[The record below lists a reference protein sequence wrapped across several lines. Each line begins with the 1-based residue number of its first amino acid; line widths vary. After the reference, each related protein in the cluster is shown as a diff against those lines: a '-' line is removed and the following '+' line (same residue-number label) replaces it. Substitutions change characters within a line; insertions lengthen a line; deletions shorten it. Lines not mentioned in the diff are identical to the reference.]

1 MINKTFRQFTGV
13 SGILI
18 VIFTLQSCGLFKY
31 TSEYRKMR
39 RDAYDLYYTY
49 ENYEKSLKYF
59 TKLDSMSEGKDWK
72 VRYHRALSYLQSDVD
87 KPAALPLLL
96 DKTVAK
102 KMTKKKRK
110 KDYYYWLGRA
120 YHYANKFD
128 SAIYWYDQFLAIAG
142 ENTKRAN
149 EVKLLKQQAETGKR
163 LTANPKSI
171 KIENLGS
178 AINTPY
184 HEYAPVLTPDETI
197 LMFTSRRP
205 GNIGGLRSRDGKPDR
220 FGGIWFED
228 VYVAIKTE
236 DNWLEAQNV
245 GAPVNTPDHDATV
258 TLSPDGKIMYFYRSD
273 GKKWGD
279 IYKSVQSG
287 YTWSEPQKLG
297 PPINSEYWEPSMTM
311 TPDSQI
317 IIFSSNRPG
326 GYGGLDLYMS
336 RRLPDGTWA
345 KPVNLGPKV
354 NTPYDEDAPFIHVD
368 GKTLYFS
375 SNGPNSMGGFDVF
388 VTKMTGD
395 NEWTDPVNLGY
406 PINTTDDDIFFVLS
420 PDGRRGYMASVRPEG
435 LGGQDLYVIYMPK
448 EKDILPTAM
457 VLVLAD
463 VIDAQSKQPISNAK
477 IKALYRDSILGVFT
491 ADSRGSYVLIVPQG
505 VNLVYAVEA
514 EGYPTLWDTIAFV
527 ANQQGLIKHTF
538 ELRKEKMVDKWE
550 QLREFMPIVYFDFNR
565 AVVKKSEQPKI
576 DSVISI
582 MKQYPEGHLR
592 VIGHTDAKG
601 TLQYNYKLGLRRAEA
616 VADLLVK
623 KGFPKDK
630 INIESYGE
638 VLPQKVNVL
647 IDGRDN
653 PEGRA
658 LNRRVEFIPYPQGA
672 EIKPLADPLKIP
684 NVIRYKAFVDTLSA
698 DAFTVKIYS
707 GNRKLPLAYLIGMH
721 PVIMKYEGGT
731 YTYYSG
737 VFSTQESAQKHSVK
751 LKEMG
756 VSEPEVTIIKSKRVK
771 ISDKESAS
779 GSKPQIE

>member
-1 MINKTFRQFTGV
+1 MRRKAIVWGATLLMITFA
-13 SGILI
+13 
-18 VIFTLQSCGLFKY
+18 LQSCGLFRY
-31 TSEYRKMR
+31 SSAYRKKR

-49 ENYEKSLKYF
+49 QNYEKALKYF
-59 TKLDSMSEGKDWK
+59 TELDSMSQGKDWK
-72 VRYHRALSYLQSDVD
+72 VRYHRALSYLQSDVN

-96 DKTVAK
+96 DKTVGK
-102 KMTKKKRK
+102 KMNKKKRK

-120 YHYANKFD
+120 YHYASKFD
-128 SAIYWYDQFLAIAG
+128 SAIYWYDQFLEIAG
-142 ENTKRAN
+142 EGSKRAP
-149 EVKLLKQQAETGKR
+149 EVKLLKQQAETGKK
-163 LTANPKSI
+163 LVAEPKNI
-171 KIENLGS
+171 KVENLGH

-184 HEYAPVLTPDETI
+184 HEYAPVITPDESI

-205 GNIGGLRSRDGKPDR
+205 GNIGGLRTRDGQPDT
-220 FGGIWFED
+220 FGGMWFED
-228 VYVAIKTE
+228 VYVAIKASGK
-236 DNWLEAQNV
+236 WLEAQNV

-258 TLSPDGKIMYFYRSD
+258 TISPDGKVMYFYRID

-279 IYKSVQSG
+279 IYKSVQRG
-287 YTWSEPQKLG
+287 YTWAEPQKLG

-336 RRLPDGTWA
+336 RRLPDGSWA

-388 VTKMTGD
+388 VTKMIGD

-406 PINTTDDDIFFVLS
+406 PINTPDDDIFFVLS

-435 LGGQDLYVIYMPK
+435 LGGQDLYIIYMPVD
-448 EKDILPTAM
+448 KDILPSAL
-457 VLVLAD
+457 VLVNANVVD
-463 VIDAQSKQPISNAK
+463 SETKQPVFNAQ
-477 IKALYRDSILGVFT
+477 IKVSYKDSVIGVFT
-491 ADSRGSYVLIVPQG
+491 ADEKGTYVMIVPEG
-505 VNLVYAVEA
+505 VELVYIVEA
-514 EGYPTLWDTIAFV
+514 EGYPSFVDTLAFKSEQEG
-527 ANQQGLIKHTF
+527 AISYTF
-538 ELRKEKMVDKWE
+538 ELKKETIDQWE
-550 QLREFMPIVYFDFNR
+550 QLRRLMPVVYFDFDK
-565 AVVKKSEQPKI
+565 AVVKKSEEPKV
-576 DSVISI
+576 DSVISL
-582 MKQYPEGHLR
+582 MKQYPEARLR
-592 VIGHTDAKG
+592 VVGHADAKG
-601 TLQYNYKLGLRRAEA
+601 TLQYNYRLGMRRAEA

-623 KGFPKDK
+623 KGFPKDR

-638 VLPQKVNVL
+638 VLPVKINVH

-658 LNRRVEFIPYPQGA
+658 FNRRVEFIPYPQGA

-684 NVIRYKAFVDTLSA
+684 AVIRYGTFIDTLSKNI
-698 DAFTVKIYS
+698 FTVQVYS
-707 GNRKLPLAYLIGMH
+707 GKKKLPLAYLTGMH
-721 PVIMKYEGGT
+721 PVILKYEGGR

-737 VFSTQESAQKHSVK
+737 VFATKEEAQKHAEN

-756 VSEPEVTIIKSKRVK
+756 VPDPAVTTIVSRKAKVA
-771 ISDKESAS
+771 DKQPAA
-779 GSKPQIE
+779 GHKPKMK

>member
-1 MINKTFRQFTGV
+1 MTSKFITVIG
-13 SGILI
+13 GILSLSLI
-18 VIFTLQSCGLFKY
+18 LQSCGLFKY
-31 TSEYRKMR
+31 SSAYKKKR

-49 ENYEKSLKYF
+49 QNYEKALKYF
-59 TKLDSMSEGKDWK
+59 TELDSMSKGKDWK
-72 VRYHRALSYLQSDVD
+72 VRYHRALSYLQSDVN

-102 KMTKKKRK
+102 KMNKKKRK

-128 SAIYWYDQFLAIAG
+128 SAIYWYDQFLSVAG
-142 ENTKRAN
+142 EGSKRAP
-149 EVKLLKQQAETGKR
+149 EVKLLKQQAETGKQ
-163 LTANPKSI
+163 LVANPKKI
-171 KIENLGS
+171 KVENLGQ

-184 HEYAPVLTPDETI
+184 HEYAPVITPDESI

-205 GNIGGLRSRDGKPDR
+205 GNIGGLRTREGEPDT

-228 VYVAIKTE
+228 VYVAIKA
-236 DNWLEAQNV
+236 NGKWLEAQNV

-258 TLSPDGKIMYFYRSD
+258 TISPDGKTMYFYRSD

-287 YTWSEPQKLG
+287 YTWAEPQKLG

-388 VTKMTGD
+388 VTKMVGD

-406 PINTTDDDIFFVLS
+406 PINTSDDDIFFVLS

-435 LGGQDLYVIYMPK
+435 LGGQDLYLIYMPV
-448 EKDILPTAM
+448 EEDILPSAL
-457 VLVLAD
+457 VLVNAN
-463 VIDAQSKQPISNAK
+463 VVDANTKQPILDAE
-477 IKALYRDSILGVFT
+477 IKVSYKDSILGTFS
-491 ADSRGSYVLIVPQG
+491 ADANGTYVMIVPEG
-505 VNLVYAVEA
+505 VDLVYTINAK
-514 EGYPTLWDTIAFV
+514 GYPVHIDTIAFQ
-527 ANQQGLIKHTF
+527 AEEKGSISYTF
-538 ELRKEKMVDKWE
+538 ELKKQVVDKWE
-550 QLREFMPIVYFDFNR
+550 QLRKVMPVIYFDFDK

-576 DSVISI
+576 DSVIAV
-582 MKQYPEGHLR
+582 MKQHPDARLR
-592 VIGHTDAKG
+592 VVGHADAKG
-601 TLQYNYKLGLRRAEA
+601 TLQYNYKLGMRRAEA
-616 VADLLVK
+616 VAKLLTQ

-630 INIESYGE
+630 IYIESYGE
-638 VLPQKVNVL
+638 VLPVKLNVHA
-647 IDGRDN
+647 DGRDN

-658 LNRRVEFIPYPQGA
+658 FNRRVEFIPYPEGQ

-684 NVIRYKAFVDTLSA
+684 SVIRYNKFVDTLSSQVY
-698 DAFTVKIYS
+698 TVQIHEGKD
-707 GNRKLPLAYLIGMH
+707 KLPLAYITGMH
-721 PVIMKYEGGT
+721 PVIMKYEKGK

-737 VFSTQESAQKHSVK
+737 VFVSEEEAQEHAQR
-751 LKEMG
+751 LKDMG
-756 VSEPEVTIIKSKRVK
+756 VPEPVVTTIRGKRVK
-771 ISDKESAS
+771 VGQQHPA
-779 GSKPQIE
+779 GHHKPKME